1 MTRPSFSD
9 GKPPH
14 LTVGTISP
22 GIVLRCGPETTI
34 GQAIDMMR
42 EANCSSI
49 IVTRDHLPVGIW
61 TEKDCLSLP
70 ADCEAT
76 LNEPISKWMSAPV
89 HSISVHATP
98 EAAIIRMRER
108 HVRHLVTV
116 DEENR
121 LAGIISQ
128 SDLIR
133 QQGSWRKLGDG
144 DVGAAIR
151 RTTIFVDGDIAMS
164 ELRARMH
171 DAKCDCAIV
180 YDPSVATDPVAMLDH
195 TGIITERDIL
205 RNLAN
210 GDHATPAT
218 KVASRPLR
226 VISARASLNNARD
239 TMLAEHIRHLA
250 VIDEAGNVIGVL
262 SFADLLEFIE
272 QDYFA
277 HLRSVMEGRDI
288 ELSAA
293 RRSLFLADKIIE
305 TSPDG
310 IMVCAADGT
319 IELVNP
325 AFTRVTGYTASDVI
339 GKNPNILQSG
349 RQSREFYT
357 AMWRDIAR
365 QGKWEGEIWNRRKS
379 GEIYPEWLSII
390 AIRDADGQIS
400 QYASIFTDI
409 SERKKNREDILRL
422 AHIDELTGYPNRR
435 RFLELLAHG
444 IGESRRKGTRLTILL
459 LDIDNFQR
467 VNNTLGH
474 GDGDDVLVEVA
485 RRLHRRLDQ
494 GGVLARVG
502 ADEYAILL
510 SGGQSADDD
519 AALADDLLKAL
530 SQPHRTSKG
539 QEIYLSASIGIA
551 SFPHDAN
558 DTANLLRNAEIAMM
572 QSKEQGRNRFSRYNR
587 AIHSRSDTDLALE
600 TALRRALDRDEFHL
614 VYQPQFEARTGNL
627 HGVEA
632 LLRWNHPERGPI
644 PPTVFI
650 PVAEE
655 IGVIGELGRWVLRH
669 ACRQAVSWREK
680 GLHNI
685 TMAVNVSVQQFYGT
699 VDLADQIRTILVEKG
714 MAADRLEIEITE
726 SLFMQ
731 NIDEMRA
738 NMQRIRDLGV
748 KIALDDFGTGFSSL
762 SYLRKLPF
770 DTIKM
775 DRSFVSDI
783 NQGREGSTLAIT
795 ILNMAQNLRKKCVAE
810 GVETNAQL
818 TLLRDAGCDYIQGY
832 LMGKPM
838 SADDIFD
845 LSQQRSAEAS

>member
-9 GKPPH
+9 GSPPH

-22 GIVLRCGPETTI
+22 GTVLRCGPETAI

-42 EANCSSI
+42 DANCSSI
-49 IVTRDHLPVGIW
+49 IVTQDHLPIGIW
-61 TEKDCLSLP
+61 TEKDCISLP
-70 ADCEAT
+70 VQPVET
-76 LNEPISKWMSAPV
+76 LDEPISNWMSSPV
-89 HSISVHATP
+89 HTISVHATP

-128 SDLIR
+128 TDLIR

-151 RTTIFVDGDIAMS
+151 RTTIFVDGDIPMS

-180 YDPSVATDPVAMLDH
+180 HDPSFTGDPATILDH

-205 RNLAN
+205 RNVTTGRHTA
-210 GDHATPAT
+210 PAIEI
-218 KVASRPLR
+218 ASRPLR
-226 VISARASLNNARD
+226 FISAKASLNDARD
-239 TMLAEHIRHLA
+239 AMLAGHIRHLA
-250 VIDEAGNVIGVL
+250 VIDETRNVIGVL

-277 HLRSVMEGRDI
+277 HLRSVMEGRDE
-288 ELSAA
+288 ELTKA
-293 RRSLFLADKIIE
+293 RRSLFLAHKIIE
-305 TSPDG
+305 TTPDG
-310 IMVCAADGT
+310 IMVCDAKGM
-319 IELVNP
+319 IERVNP
-325 AFTRVTGYTASDVI
+325 AFTRVTGYTPADVI
-339 GKNPNILQSG
+339 GKNPKILQSG
-349 RQSREFYT
+349 RQSPEFYA
-357 AMWRDIAR
+357 AMWRDIA
-365 QGKWEGEIWNRRKS
+365 QLGKWEGEIWNRRKS
-379 GEIYPEWLSII
+379 GEIYPEWLSIL

-400 QYASIFTDI
+400 QYVSIFTDI
-409 SERKKNREDILRL
+409 SERKKSREDILRL

-435 RFLELLAHG
+435 RFLELLSHG
-444 IGESRRKGTRLTILL
+444 IGECRRKGTRLTVLL

-474 GDGDDVLVEVA
+474 GDGDDVLVDVA
-485 RRLHRRLDQ
+485 RRLHRCLDK

-510 SGGQSADDD
+510 SDGRSADED
-519 AALADDLLKAL
+519 AALADDLLKAVG
-530 SQPHRTSKG
+530 QPHLTSKG
-539 QEIYLSASIGIA
+539 QEIYVSASIGIA

-572 QSKEQGRNRFSRYNR
+572 HSKEQGRNRFSRYNR
-587 AIHSRSDTDLALE
+587 ATHSQSGADLALE

-614 VYQPQFEARTGNL
+614 VYQPQFESRSGKL
-627 HGVEA
+627 RGVEA

-644 PPTVFI
+644 PPSVFVPI
-650 PVAEE
+650 VEE
-655 IGVIGELGRWVLRH
+655 MGVIGELGRWVLGR
-669 ACRQAVSWREK
+669 ACRQAVAWREQ
-680 GLHNI
+680 GLHNL
-685 TMAVNVSVQQFYGT
+685 TMSVNVSVQQFYGT
-699 VDLADQIRTILVEKG
+699 IDIAEQIRAILVEKG

-726 SLFMQ
+726 SLFME
-731 NIDEMRA
+731 NIEEMRS
-738 NMQRIRDLGV
+738 NLQRIRDLGV

-775 DRSFVSDI
+775 DRSFVDDI
-783 NQGREGSTLAIT
+783 SQGPEGCALAIT
-795 ILNMAQNLRKKCVAE
+795 ILDMARNLHKKCVAE
-810 GVETNAQL
+810 GVENSAQL
-818 TLLRDAGCDYIQGY
+818 NLLRNAGCDYIQGF
-832 LMGKPM
+832 LLGKPM
-838 SADDIFD
+838 PPDQLLA
-845 LSQQRSAEAS
+845 LSRQNASY